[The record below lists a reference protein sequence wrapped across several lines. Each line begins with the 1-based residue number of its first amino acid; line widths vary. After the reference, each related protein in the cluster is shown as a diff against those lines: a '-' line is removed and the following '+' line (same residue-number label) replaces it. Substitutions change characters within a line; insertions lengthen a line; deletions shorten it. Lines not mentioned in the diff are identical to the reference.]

1 MQNKSLSLTKLLG
14 SLAVALFLFCAAPM
28 AVAQD
33 SLATMA
39 ESPIAVAADTADLG
53 LAEQVNQDNTGFVG
67 KILKWYD
74 AHINYTTVALLMTV
88 ESSFI
93 PFPSE
98 VVIPPAVFVAA
109 NPDSEGGMK
118 IWLIV
123 LAGTIGA
130 MLGAYINYFLSR
142 WLGRPIIYAFV
153 ESKLGHLFMLSGEKM
168 EKAEK
173 YFNDHGVVSTFV
185 GRLIPVIRQL
195 ISIPAGLAKMNF
207 ITFSIFTFLGAGLW
221 NVILALIGYYAYKIG
236 QLSIIQE
243 YSHTIGIIFVVL
255 VCAVLAFYIV
265 RTIVRK
271 RKKNTT
277 K

>member
-39 ESPIAVAADTADLG
+39 ESPIALAADTADLG

-123 LAGTIGA
+123 LACTIGA
-130 MLGAYINYFLSR
+130 MLGSYINYFLSR

-195 ISIPAGLAKMNF
+195 ISIPAGLAKMNLV
-207 ITFSIFTFLGAGLW
+207 TFSIFTFLGAGLW

>member
-1 MQNKSLSLTKLLG
+1 MHNKSHCFTKLLG
-14 SLAVALFLFCAAPM
+14 LLAVAFLLATPSAIS
-28 AVAQD
+28 QD
-33 SLATMA
+33 SLSTVAAT
-39 ESPIAVAADTADLG
+39 PVIATADTANLG
-53 LAEQVNQDNTGFVG
+53 LAEQINQDNTGFVG
-67 KILKWYD
+67 NILKWYD
-74 AHINYTTVALLMTV
+74 AHMNYTTVALLMTV

-98 VVIPPAVFVAA
+98 VVIPPAIFVAA
-109 NPDSEGGMK
+109 NPESESGMK

-243 YSHTIGIIFVVL
+243 YSHTIGIILAVL
-255 VCAVLAFYIV
+255 VCAALAFYIV
-265 RTIVRK
+265 RAIVRK
-271 RKKNTT
+271 RKKNIT
-277 K
+277 KQ

>member
-1 MQNKSLSLTKLLG
+1 MQNKTLSLTKLLG

-74 AHINYTTVALLMTV
+74 AHMNYTTVALLMTV

-195 ISIPAGLAKMNF
+195 ISIPAGLAKMNLV
-207 ITFSIFTFLGAGLW
+207 TFSIFTFLGAGLW

-265 RTIVRK
+265 RAIVRK